1 MKVIFMEDSAL
12 NISFRKAKE
21 SDLNDVFQ
29 VVTDAIAEMN
39 RNNIFQ
45 WDEFYPDREL
55 LKEDI
60 SKNQLFLG
68 RADGEIA
75 SIYVLNSECEEE
87 YEDGEWQYPDASFG
101 VIHRLCVNP
110 KLQNKGVGRM
120 TVEHIEE
127 ALKAEGIE
135 AIRIDA
141 FTLNPFALKMY
152 DKLGF
157 SKVGTVD
164 WRKGRFWLME
174 KKL

>member
-1 MKVIFMEDSAL
+1 MEDTAL
-12 NISFRKAKE
+12 NISFRRAKE

-39 RNNIFQ
+39 RNNISQ

-55 LKEDI
+55 LQEDI
-60 SKNQLFLG
+60 SKNQLYLG
-68 RADGEIA
+68 TTGGDIA

-87 YEDGEWQYPDASFG
+87 YEDGDWQYPDATFG

-110 KLQNKGVGRM
+110 KLQNRGVGRL
-120 TVEHIEE
+120 TVEHIEQE
-127 ALKAEGIE
+127 LKTQGVET
-135 AIRIDA
+135 IRLDA

-157 SKVGTVD
+157 AKVGTVD

>member
-1 MKVIFMEDSAL
+1 MEDTAL
-12 NISFRKAKE
+12 NISFRRATE

-45 WDEFYPDREL
+45 WDEFYPDQEL

-60 SKNQLFLG
+60 SKNQLYLG
-68 RADGEIA
+68 IIDGGIA

-87 YEDGEWQYPDASFG
+87 YDNGDWQYPDTSFG

-110 KLQNKGVGRM
+110 KFQNKGVGRL

-127 ALKAEGIE
+127 ELKAEGIE
-135 AIRIDA
+135 AIRLDA

-152 DKLGF
+152 DRLGF
-157 SKVGTVD
+157 SRVGTVD